1 MKTTKSIIALLFVL
15 LTTQAALAWY
25 DPSTQRWLT
34 RDPIG
39 ELGFETLRAATQTAN
54 QIVNVSAVPTSPSR
68 WITRDSMKRK
78 PVSFAEGEQNRYFF
92 VNNRPTFFIDREGL
106 APSCGSGFSLY
117 LAPDEY
123 WAFNISVPCDN
134 HDNCYSTCGK
144 SKSQCD
150 LGLFN
155 DIQSVCD
162 QLPWY
167 NPFVIAECRN
177 VGIIYYGAVHFGGN
191 QPYQDAQKA
200 AGCNNCP
207 KK

>member
-1 MKTTKSIIALLFVL
+1 MKTTKSIAALLFML
-15 LTTQAALAWY
+15 LTAQAALAWY

-39 ELGFETLRAATQTAN
+39 EPGFETLRAATQTAN
-54 QIVNVSAVPTSPSR
+54 QIANVSAVPTSPSR
-68 WITRDSMKRK
+68 WITRDPMKRK

-106 APSCGSGFSLY
+106 APSCGTGLSLY